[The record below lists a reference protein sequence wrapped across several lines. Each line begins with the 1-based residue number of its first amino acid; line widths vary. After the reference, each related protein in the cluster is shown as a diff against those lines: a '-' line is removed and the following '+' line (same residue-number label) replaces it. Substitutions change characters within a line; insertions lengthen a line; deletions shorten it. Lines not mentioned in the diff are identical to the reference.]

1 MRGPLI
7 GSIHHQ
13 IGGVGNNQRLAVPD
27 NLRHTLLFAS
37 ALQVLGADHE
47 LTCHLEDVV
56 RERDRKPA
64 NEKISHLPNDERE
77 QLLAR
82 FEELMCQLPEE
93 ARAA

>member
-1 MRGPLI
+1 M
-7 GSIHHQ
+7 
-13 IGGVGNNQRLAVPD
+13 VPN

-37 ALQVLGADHE
+37 ALQVLGTDHN
-47 LTCHLEDVV
+47 LTRHLEDVV

-64 NEKISHLPNDERE
+64 NDEIVRLPNDERE